1 MLEIERKFL
10 IKDLPDLSDIKPLE
24 IEQGYI
30 SYKPIIRIRK
40 QDDKYFITK
49 KGKGKFIREET
60 ETNINKTTYDILKDL
75 IKNNIIKKMRY
86 LVPIENSL
94 RAEIDIY
101 QDYLEGLLI
110 VEVEFNSKELANSF
124 VPPIWFG
131 KEVTMD
137 LKYKNETLSKGI
149 EEDIYGSL

>member
-10 IKDLPDLSDIKPLE
+10 VKNIPDLKNIKPLE

-30 SYKPIIRIRK
+30 SYKPVIRIRK
-40 QDDKYFITK
+40 QDEKYFITK
-49 KGKGKFIREET
+49 KGGGKFIREEI
-60 ETNINKTTYDILKDL
+60 ETTINKTTYDILKGL
-75 IKNNIIKKMRY
+75 IKNNIIKKNRY
-86 LVPIENSL
+86 LVSLENSL
-94 RAEIDIY
+94 CAEVDVY

-137 LKYKNETLSKGI
+137 LKYKNETLSKG
-149 EEDIYGSL
+149 E